1 MLGLHRGRLFVIL
14 SSKFAMVALAAAMTD
29 PSASS
34 IEGRWTN
41 PDHSVIIDI
50 APCGGAL
57 CGTVAWATAQ
67 AQQDSHKNAPHLIG
81 TQLLT
86 GLQDNGGTWEGKLF
100 VPDRNL
106 HVEAKIQ
113 SESAGQLKVSGCEIG
128 ICKSQLWA
136 RADGPLPPA
145 Q

>member
-1 MLGLHRGRLFVIL
+1 MIL

-50 APCGGAL
+50 APCAGAL

-67 AQQDSHKNAPHLIG
+67 AQQATHKNAPHLIG

-113 SESAGQLKVSGCEIG
+113 SEGAGQLKVSGCEIG

>member
-1 MLGLHRGRLFVIL
+1 MFETLALI
-14 SSKFAMVALAAAMTD
+14 ALATAQ
-29 PSASS
+29 ASPPTA
-34 IEGRWTN
+34 IEGRWVN
-41 PDHSVIIDI
+41 PTHNVIVDI
-50 APCGGAL
+50 APCGESL
-57 CGTVAWATAQ
+57 CGTVQSASAQ
-67 AQQDSHKNAPHLIG
+67 AQQAATKGTPHLIG

-86 GLQDNGGTWEGKLF
+86 DLKPNGSVWEGKLF

-113 SESAGQLKVSGCEIG
+113 PEGANQLKVSGCEIG

-136 RADGPLPPA
+136 RVEGPPPGA

>member
-1 MLGLHRGRLFVIL
+1 MISL
-14 SSKFAMVALAAAMTD
+14 STIAIAALAATMNEPTA
-29 PSASS
+29 AS

-50 APCGGAL
+50 APCAGAL
-57 CGTVAWATAQ
+57 CGTVAWATAK

-86 GLQDNGGTWEGKLF
+86 GLQPKGATWQGKLF

-106 HVEAKIQ
+106 HVEARIQ
-113 SESAGQLKVSGCEIG
+113 SDSASQLKVSGCEIG
-128 ICKSQLWA
+128 ICKSQLWT
-136 RADGPLPPA
+136 RAEGALPAA

>member
-1 MLGLHRGRLFVIL
+1 MIL
-14 SSKFAMVALAAAMTD
+14 LSKFAMVAVAAAMAD
-29 PSASS
+29 PAAAP

-57 CGTVAWATAQ
+57 CGTVAWATLQ

-86 GLQDNGGTWEGKLF
+86 GLQLNGGTWEGKLF

-113 SESAGQLKVSGCEIG
+113 PESANQLKVSGCEIG

-136 RADGPLPPA
+136 RADGALPPA

>member
-1 MLGLHRGRLFVIL
+1 MLDSHRGRLAVIL
-14 SSKFAMVALAAAMTD
+14 LSKFAMLAIAATTADPAAA
-29 PSASS
+29 S

-41 PDHSVIIDI
+41 PDRSVIIDI

-57 CGTVAWATAQ
+57 CGTVAWANAQ

-86 GLQDNGGTWEGKLF
+86 GLQLNGGTWEGKLF

-113 SESAGQLKVSGCEIG
+113 SEGAGQLKVSGCEIG

-136 RADGPLPPA
+136 RADGALPPA